1 MPLLS
6 SLLCLLHLAKAS
18 YFIQIKVNL
27 LKNFQQSNIKV
38 YFLKKSYLNETPCIY
53 DKITLWSCFLR
64 RIRFLPIFYISNSI
78 FTQCWTL
85 YKKLS
90 SITPSTF
97 VLTNDARRMNEFHL
111 WLNEKITTMVS
122 WINVFSIDVFYLL
135 YKSSHRVP

>member
-1 MPLLS
+1 MVLLI